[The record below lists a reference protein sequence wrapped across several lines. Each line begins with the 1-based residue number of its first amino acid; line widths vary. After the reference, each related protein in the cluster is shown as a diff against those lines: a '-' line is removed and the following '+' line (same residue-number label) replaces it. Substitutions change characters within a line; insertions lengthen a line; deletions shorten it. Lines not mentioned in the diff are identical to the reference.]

1 MVTTEAL
8 MVAPCVSNLHIA
20 VRKAPKNNL
29 KEGFLWLTIS
39 DDSAHGHLGY
49 LLRQDVTLEG
59 P

>member
-8 MVAPCVSNLHIA
+8 MVAPGVSNWHIA
-20 VRKAPKNNL
+20 VRKTPKNNL

-39 DDSAHGHLGY
+39 DNSAHDHFTMN
-49 LLRQDVTLEG
+49 VTLER